1 MTVHAGRIVALLG
14 IAAAAAGAR
23 GTGTAAGREIVIA
36 HVAVVDVATGA
47 VRRDMSVRI
56 DSNRIIS
63 VKPSN
68 TTPAP
73 AQARVIDSTDK
84 YLIPGLW
91 DAHVHLSYMGS
102 CALPVFVA
110 NGVTAVRDAGARLDE
125 VRAWRREI
133 ARGELVGP
141 YIRTAGPDLE
151 SGTWLDRAYAIAPPD
166 HQFWYWGPR
175 IRVDGPDDARR
186 IIDSLA
192 SLGVDFVKFRNL
204 SRPTFLAIAR
214 EARRRG
220 LPLVGHAPHG
230 TAIDEAAD
238 SGMSSI
244 EHAETITLALDT
256 LSRAGRLRMFQE
268 LARVGTRVT
277 PTLVTEY
284 ESHIIP
290 DSVAR
295 AIVADTAG
303 RRDPERRYV
312 SARMLGVWASTLALN
327 AKGDDGTT
335 DWHELFERQVADM
348 RMAHRAHVRFLAG
361 TDLGSVPGLYPGA
374 SLHDELRLLVQ
385 DVGLTPHEALR
396 AATTEPAML
405 APGTARRGVIAPGAV
420 ADLVLLDAN
429 PLDDIDN
436 TRRIR
441 AVVSGG
447 RLLDRAAL
455 DGLLASVATHVRRR
469 EACGPMPDAPAPGG
483 IPGSAMR

>member
-1 MTVHAGRIVALLG
+1 MTVHPGRIVVSLG
-14 IAAAAAGAR
+14 IAAAAIGVRGAGTTPR
-23 GTGTAAGREIVIA
+23 RDVVIE
-36 HVAVVDVATGA
+36 HVALVDVANGTL
-47 VRRDMSVRI
+47 RRDMSVRI
-56 DSNRIIS
+56 DSNRVVS
-63 VKPSN
+63 VEPSN
-68 TTPAP
+68 AAPAP
-73 AQARVIDSTDK
+73 AGARVIDARGK

-151 SGTWLDRAYAIAPPD
+151 SGSWLDRVYAIAPPD
-166 HQFWYWGPR
+166 HPFWYWGPR
-175 IRVDGPDDARR
+175 IRVDGPNDAGR
-186 IIDSLA
+186 IIDSLV

-204 SRPTFLAIAR
+204 PRRSFLAIAR

-230 TAIDEAAD
+230 TALDEAAD

-256 LSRAGRLRMFQE
+256 LSGAGRLRMFQE

-277 PTLVTEY
+277 PTLITEY
-284 ESHIIP
+284 ASHIVP
-290 DSVAR
+290 DSIAR
-295 AIVADTAG
+295 AIVRDTAG

-312 SARMLGVWASTLALN
+312 SPRMLGVWTSTLALN

-335 DWHELFERQVADM
+335 DWHELYERQVADM
-348 RMAHRAHVRFLAG
+348 RLAHHAHVRFLAG

-385 DVGLTPHEALR
+385 DVGLTPLEALR
-396 AATTEPAML
+396 AATTEPAVL
-405 APGTARRGVIAPGAV
+405 ARGTARRGAIAPGAA
-420 ADLVLLDAN
+420 ADLVLLDAD
-429 PLDDIDN
+429 PLVDIDN
-436 TRRIR
+436 ARRIR
-441 AVVSGG
+441 AVVVGG
-447 RLLDRAAL
+447 RVLDRAAL
-455 DGLLASVATHVRRR
+455 DSLLTTVASNVRRH
-469 EACGPMPDAPAPGG
+469 EACGPLPDAPAPGSV
-483 IPGSAMR
+483 PGSAMQ